1 MSLLLELFVAVLA
14 SLFSVVNPIGAVPV
28 YLSMTGNYSMAARN
42 KIVLQTSIY
51 FIAILLVFFLAGSLI
66 LSFFGI
72 SVHAMR
78 IAGGIV
84 ILNSGFELLSKKP
97 EESRGVS
104 PEVTEEALHKNDLSF
119 SPLAMPLLSGPG
131 SISLLIALHSQYSG
145 WTERLV
151 IMLVIFVTGGLVFLI
166 LRSAPYL
173 NRVLGVA
180 GMRALS
186 RIMGFIVMAI
196 AVQYIISGIVALVD
210 SLP

>member
-1 MSLLLELFVAVLA
+1 MLELFVAVLA

-28 YLSMTGNYSMAARN
+28 FLSMTNNYTLAARN
-42 KIVLQTSIY
+42 KTVLSTSIY
-51 FIAILLVFFLAGSLI
+51 FIAILLVFFFAGSYI

-72 SVHAMR
+72 SVNAMR
-78 IAGGIV
+78 IAGGLV

-97 EESRGVS
+97 EETRGVS
-104 PEVTEEALHKNDLSF
+104 AEVTEEALHKNDISF

-131 SISLLIALHSQYSG
+131 SISLLIALNGQNPQ
-145 WTERLV
+145 WENQLV
-151 IMLVIFVTGGLVFLI
+151 IAAVIVLMGLIVYLI

-180 GMRALS
+180 GMRALT
-186 RIMGFIVMAI
+186 RIIGFFVMAI

-210 SLP
+210 SLVK

>member
-1 MSLLLELFVAVLA
+1 MLELFIAVLA

-28 YLSMTGNYSMAARN
+28 FLSMTSNYTVKARN
-42 KIVLQTSIY
+42 KTVLSTSIY
-51 FIAILLVFFLAGSLI
+51 FMAILMVFFFAGSYI

-72 SVHAMR
+72 SLNAMR

-97 EESRGVS
+97 EESRGLS
-104 PEVTEEALHKNDLSF
+104 PEVTEEALHKNDISF

-131 SISLLIALHSQYSG
+131 SISLLIGLNAQN
-145 WTERLV
+145 TEWMQRLMIAIV
-151 IMLVIFVTGGLVFLI
+151 ILVMGAVVYLI

-173 NRVLGVA
+173 NRVLGIA

-210 SLP
+210 SLTK

>member
-1 MSLLLELFVAVLA
+1 MLELFIAVLA

-28 YLSMTGNYSMAARN
+28 FLSMTSNYTVKARN
-42 KIVLQTSIY
+42 KTVLSTSIY
-51 FIAILLVFFLAGSLI
+51 FVAILLVFFFAGSYI

-72 SVHAMR
+72 SLNAMR
-78 IAGGIV
+78 IAGGLV

-97 EESRGVS
+97 EESRGLS
-104 PEVTEEALHKNDLSF
+104 PEVTEEALHKNDISF

-131 SISLLIALHSQYSG
+131 SISLLIGLNAQN
-145 WTERLV
+145 TEWMQRLTIAIV
-151 IMLVIFVTGGLVFLI
+151 ILVMGAVVYLI

-173 NRVLGVA
+173 NRVLGIA

-210 SLP
+210 SLTK

>member
-1 MSLLLELFVAVLA
+1 MLELFIAVLA

-28 YLSMTGNYSMAARN
+28 FLSMTSNYTVAARN
-42 KIVLQTSIY
+42 KTVLHTSVY
-51 FIAILLVFFLAGSLI
+51 FIAILLVFFFAGTYI

-72 SVHAMR
+72 SVNAMR
-78 IAGGIV
+78 IAGGLV
-84 ILNSGFELLSKKP
+84 ILNSGYELLSKKP

-104 PEVTEEALHKNDLSF
+104 PEVTEEALHKNDISF

-131 SISLLIALHSQYSG
+131 SISLLIGLSAQNEA
-145 WTERLV
+145 WMQRLTVAIV
-151 IMLVIFVTGGLVFLI
+151 IVVTGLIVYLI

-173 NRVLGVA
+173 NRVLGLA

-196 AVQYIISGIVALVD
+196 AVQYIISGIVALVE
-210 SLP
+210 SLV